1 MCKYVYIDL
10 VYASILSIRSATI
23 QCCCVWDIS
32 RPSCQHCRWELCRHP
47 VTSTGRGSLIDDLP
61 GDPKTDGFPLLESD
75 WCFGV
80 AYFQKLSLQ
89 KGPQQNY
96 ILLIKG
102 HWKEKSDEKWMA
114 QLWLGQVKFGSE
126 YFGCSTQT
134 ADWKPKLLSK
144 HLQTVLQRSKIH
156 LRSWSCRPTHL
167 SIRPQGSIG
176 EDRLWSTP
184 KAKRRGPLHL
194 RIDTQENVGRKALV
208 VIWSE

>member
-114 QLWLGQVKFGSE
+114 QLWLKSILDLNILDAQPKLLTG
-126 YFGCSTQT
+126 
-134 ADWKPKLLSK
+134 KPKLLSK
-144 HLQTVLQRSKIH
+144 HLQTVLQRSKID
-156 LRSWSCRPTHL
+156 RSWL
-167 SIRPQGSIG
+167 A
-176 EDRLWSTP
+176 RL
-184 KAKRRGPLHL
+184 KL
-194 RIDTQENVGRKALV
+194 
-208 VIWSE
+208 